1 MTNGAWL
8 VLFPKAR
15 IPTKDAVI
23 AKLSTLRNARVT
35 DLGDMEFTV
44 TTNGGSF
51 DVSLNTLP
59 YVLEET
65 RFLVDQ
71 RRGSLERAAEIATYD
86 ARFELLFDEKDMA
99 RGDLFDPL
107 LGAAERLEKLTSGV
121 VYEANTGE
129 FQ

>member
-1 MTNGAWL
+1 MTNEAWF

-15 IPTKDAVI
+15 IPTKEAVI
-23 AKLSTLRNARVT
+23 ATLSTLRTAKVT
-35 DLGDMEFTV
+35 DRGDMEFTV

-51 DVSLNTLP
+51 DVSLNTLA
-59 YVLEET
+59 YVQEET

-71 RRGSLERAAEIATYD
+71 RRESLESADEIATYD
-86 ARFELLFDEKDMA
+86 VRFELLFDSRDM
-99 RGDLFDPL
+99 GDLFNPL
-107 LGAAERLEKLTSGV
+107 LAAAERLAKLTSGV